1 MLYIIRVLYFY
12 YDCGMTIKF
21 IDHTIIINKEHFMK
35 IAFLIPVLEDIDIS
49 RTYDIIKESCDGT
62 DFEIIFA
69 INGKLNRLFTNLRNT
84 FIDKSEVRAFMIDRP
99 EDEHKLITIG
109 MSYCNDYDATI
120 IYSAKE
126 EPNID
131 VIRAFITSWKA
142 GNKIVYLKKEYSGLK
157 NIVVSL
163 KRAVYRTCIK
173 MLGIFNDQCAET
185 DIQLL
190 DQDVVQTI
198 NQLPSKN
205 RQLRVL
211 DSFVGYS
218 TDVIQLEIDSKVKEN
233 RTYISKPKSAST
245 CNLVASV
252 SLLALIVCIGLFV
265 ANNSL
270 HWNLPILAIVGI
282 LVLAVGTAVI
292 SWIYYT
298 KSSLLLRIGQ
308 LYDMNDLRDI
318 ENKLEKYNIKM

>member
-1 MLYIIRVLYFY
+1 
-12 YDCGMTIKF
+12 
-21 IDHTIIINKEHFMK
+21 MK
-35 IAFLIPVLEDIDIS
+35 IAFLIPVLEDIDLS
-49 RTYDIIKESCDGT
+49 RTYDIINEACDGAK
-62 DFEIIFA
+62 FEIIFA

-84 FIDKSEVRAFMIDRP
+84 FIDKSEVRAFMIDRA

-157 NIVVSL
+157 NIFVTL
-163 KRAVYRTCIK
+163 KRAIYRACIK

-205 RQLRVL
+205 RHLRVL

-233 RTYISKPKSAST
+233 KTYITKPKSASH
-245 CNLVASV
+245 CNTAATI
-252 SLLALIVCIGLFV
+252 SLLLVLALVTLITL
-265 ANNSL
+265 NYSL
-270 HWNLPILAIVGI
+270 QWNLSIILVIVGI
-282 LVLAVGTAVI
+282 VLAFSLCLF

-298 KSSLLLRIGQ
+298 KASLLVRIGT
-308 LYDMNDLRDI
+308 LLDMNDLRDI

>member
-1 MLYIIRVLYFY
+1 
-12 YDCGMTIKF
+12 
-21 IDHTIIINKEHFMK
+21 MK

-49 RTYDIIKESCDGT
+49 RTYDIIKEACDGT
-62 DFEIIFA
+62 EFEIIFA

-84 FIDKSEVRAFMIDRP
+84 FIDKAEVRAFMIDRP
-99 EDEHKLITIG
+99 EDEHKLITMG
-109 MSYCNDYDATI
+109 MTYCNDYDSTI

-157 NIVVSL
+157 NVIVTL

-205 RQLRVL
+205 RHLRVL

-233 RTYISKPKSAST
+233 RTYISKPKSASN
-245 CNLVASV
+245 CNLVATI
-252 SLLALIVCIGLFV
+252 SLLALFVSIGLLV
-265 ANNSL
+265 INHTL
-270 HWNLPILAIVGI
+270 KWNLPLFAIIGI
-282 LVLAVGTAVI
+282 LVLCIGCSVV

-298 KSSLLLRIGQ
+298 KAALLLRIGQ

-318 ENKLEKYNIKM
+318 ENKLEKYNLNI

>member
-1 MLYIIRVLYFY
+1 
-12 YDCGMTIKF
+12 
-21 IDHTIIINKEHFMK
+21 MK
-35 IAFLIPVLEDIDIS
+35 IAFLIPVLEDIDLS
-49 RTYDIIKESCDGT
+49 RTYDIIKEACDGSE
-62 DFEIIFA
+62 FEIIFA

-109 MSYCNDYDATI
+109 MTYCNDYDATI

-142 GNKIVYLKKEYSGLK
+142 GNKIVYLKKEYSGIKSLF
-157 NIVVSL
+157 VTL
-163 KRAVYRTCIK
+163 KRAVYRVCIRL
-173 MLGIFNDQCAET
+173 LGIFNDQCAET

-205 RQLRVL
+205 RHLRVL

-218 TDVIQLEIDSKVKEN
+218 TDTIQLEIDSKVKEN

-245 CNLVASV
+245 CNLVAN
-252 SLLALIVCIGLFV
+252 LALRSLIVSIVVFVMNHTLKWNLLFV
-265 ANNSL
+265 AL
-270 HWNLPILAIVGI
+270 VILFV
-282 LVLAVGTAVI
+282 
-292 SWIYYT
+292 
-298 KSSLLLRIGQ
+298 
-308 LYDMNDLRDI
+308 
-318 ENKLEKYNIKM
+318 

>member
-1 MLYIIRVLYFY
+1 
-12 YDCGMTIKF
+12 
-21 IDHTIIINKEHFMK
+21 MK

-62 DFEIIFA
+62 EFEIIFA

-109 MSYCNDYDATI
+109 MTYCNDYDATV

-163 KRAVYRTCIK
+163 QRAVYRTCIK
-173 MLGIFNDQCAET
+173 LLGVFNDQCAET

-205 RQLRVL
+205 RHLRVL

-245 CNLVASV
+245 CNLVATI
-252 SLLALIVCIGLFV
+252 SLLALFVCISMFVVNHVAHWHLPVWALIAFFVACIGL
-265 ANNSL
+265 
-270 HWNLPILAIVGI
+270 
-282 LVLAVGTAVI
+282 AVVT
-292 SWIYYT
+292 WIYYT
-298 KSSLLLRIGQ
+298 KASLLLRIGQ

-318 ENKLEKYNIKM
+318 ENKLEKYNINM